1 MLKLLK
7 KTKNLSEKPGKNQG
21 KTRERPGKNQ
31 GEAREK
37 PGKDQEKRHKYN
49 CHKPLTGF

>member
-31 GEAREK
+31 GEARER
-37 PGKDQEKRHKYN
+37 PGKK
-49 CHKPLTGF
+49 T